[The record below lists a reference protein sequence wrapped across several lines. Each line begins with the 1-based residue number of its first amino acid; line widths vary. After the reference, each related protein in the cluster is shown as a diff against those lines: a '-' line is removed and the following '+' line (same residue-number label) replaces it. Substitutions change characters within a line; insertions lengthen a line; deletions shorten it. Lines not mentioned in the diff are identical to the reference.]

1 MKTKVLVIDADAA
14 IRESANQI
22 LEREGYEVL
31 LAADGQEAVSRF
43 DPQQIDMLLLDINL
57 PVRHGWDAFEE
68 ITARNPSM
76 PVIVITGDYGQYVT
90 AKAAGASA
98 FIEKPIDPVLL
109 LQTIQELLVEPKEN
123 RPRRPRLC
131 RAYSRYL
138 PANAQRVFEDLRTRC
153 STPYEWEIPSRVFQ
167 PVQPPARWKSPARNI
182 APHRGETD
190 DSSETEPGIGQGSPA
205 PAHPNQPPEKE

>member
-1 MKTKVLVIDADAA
+1 MKTKVLVIDDDAA
-14 IRESANQI
+14 IRESVNQI

-31 LAADGQEAVSRF
+31 LAADGQEAVSRC
-43 DPQQIDMLLLDINL
+43 DPQQIDLLLLDINL

-109 LQTIQELLVEPKEN
+109 LQTIQELLVEPKEK
-123 RPRRPRLC
+123 RPRRPR
-131 RAYSRYL
+131 RSKAYSRSL

-153 STPYEWEIPSRVFQ
+153 STPYEWEIPSRAFQ
-167 PVQPPARWKSPARNI
+167 PGQPPVQWKTPPRKH
-182 APHRGETD
+182 APYR
-190 DSSETEPGIGQGSPA
+190 SETGDPWETETAVGHHPA
-205 PAHPNQPPEKE
+205 TPDNSNKPPRKE